1 MSKPPSGQEVKPAR
15 KTWPE
20 RWSKVKARGKPLQLY
35 LLLDAAQRRDLLA
48 QMPQTGAEALFA
60 FSRDSQEGKV
70 SPWLVHLG
78 LSGQALKKP
87 QQGFLDAVLDVVQ
100 ASPCATLLASEREQ
114 PVLMAHLRRAMDPRM
129 PGKDSSYLAL
139 WDPAILAAL
148 LGQSDVDSQSRIE
161 AVLSS
166 AQGRALLGPV
176 SYWWCWSR
184 SGRLQEYAASDFS
197 SPGRPRTETPLSEG
211 QRPHAAG
218 SVGCHFS
225 APAAPLPLSLSAAQV
240 DALVQGSVPDLLI
253 YYVNLNQSHLRDKLP
268 PLAMHWFAR
277 QQLVYAHRLGLTGTR
292 DLLNYLCVALTVGE
306 RFDQYPS
313 LSPIL
318 ARVKAGHLSFDKAME
333 EIAAKVDDEK
343 QAREPR
349 VMTDARGLPLTESQ
363 LPL

>member
-1 MSKPPSGQEVKPAR
+1 MSKPPSWQEVKPAR

-20 RWSKVKARGKPLQLY
+20 RWSKVKPRGKPLQLY

-60 FSRDSQEGKV
+60 FSRDSQEGRV

-100 ASPCATLLASEREQ
+100 ASSCATLLASEREQ

-148 LGQSDVDSQSRIE
+148 LGQSDADTQSRIE
-161 AVLSS
+161 AVLSP
-166 AQGRALLGPV
+166 AQGRALLEPV

-184 SGRLQEYAASDFS
+184 SGRLHEYAAGDFS
-197 SPGRPRTETPLSEG
+197 EQAVS
-211 QRPHAAG
+211 
-218 SVGCHFS
+218 
-225 APAAPLPLSLSAAQV
+225 LPLSLSVAQV
-240 DALVQGSVPDLLI
+240 DALVQSSVPDLLI
-253 YYVNLNQSHLRDKLP
+253 YYVNLNQIHLRDKLP

-333 EIAAKVDDEK
+333 EIATKVDDEK